1 MYRPRSLL
9 PSVYTPP
16 TSPQEACGYD
26 RGTVACGPGLARGWT
41 ASLTAHGIHCTA
53 DGRLLSVPRVALY
66 IEVPLRRSWE
76 DDLSVG
82 SVEC

>member
-26 RGTVACGPGLARGWT
+26 RGTVACGPGLDRV
-41 ASLTAHGIHCTA
+41 SAHGIHCTA
-53 DGRLLSVPRVALY
+53 DGRLLSVPGVALY